1 MKIKIFPFIDQL
13 YCRFQDDDVSALGAQ
28 LTYYLILAFF
38 PFLILLMTIISY
50 TPVTSEDILK
60 GVSPVLSNT
69 TYKIIEDFV
78 NEILAS
84 GSRTLLS
91 IGMIGTIW
99 ASANGVMAIVKGL
112 NKAYD
117 EEENRPFWKI
127 IGIAILFTLALGFMI
142 LLSFALLVFEKK
154 VGEQLFEL
162 FHFPNN
168 FDAIW
173 NFIKYGIPLAIML
186 VVFVFLYLFAPNRRL
201 SVREVIPGA
210 IFSTVG
216 WVIISILFAF
226 YVDRWDTYTRS
237 YGSLGGIIVLLI
249 WLYFSSVIILLG
261 GEINA
266 TLAFLRDGKNKKEC
280 KKFSLSLPFF
290 NMKKAK

>member
-78 NEILAS
+78 KEILAS

-99 ASANGVMAIVKGL
+99 AASNGVMAIVKGL

-117 EEENRPFWKI
+117 EEENRPFWKLS
-127 IGIAILFTLALGFMI
+127 GIAILFTLALGFMI
-142 LLSFALLVFEKK
+142 LLSFALLVFGKK
-154 VGEQLFEL
+154 VGEQLFE
-162 FHFPNN
+162 HFPNN
-168 FDAIW
+168 FDIIW
-173 NFIKYGIPLAIML
+173 NFIKYGIPLATML
-186 VVFVFLYLFAPNRRL
+186 FVFVFLYMLAPNRRL

-210 IFSTVG
+210 IFSTAG

-226 YVDRWDTYTRS
+226 YVNRWDTYTRS
-237 YGSLGGIIVLLI
+237 YGSIGGIIVLLI

-261 GEINA
+261 GHINA
-266 TLAFLRDGKNKKEC
+266 TLSFLRDGKNKAEC

-290 NMKKAK
+290 NKKKAR

>member
-60 GVSPVLSNT
+60 GVSPVLSNA

-99 ASANGVMAIVKGL
+99 AASNGVMAIVKGL

-117 EEENRPFWKI
+117 EEENRPFWKLS
-127 IGIAILFTLALGFMI
+127 GIAILFTLALGFMI
-142 LLSFALLVFEKK
+142 LLSFALLVFGKK
-154 VGEQLFEL
+154 VGEQLFE
-162 FHFPNN
+162 HFPNN
-168 FDAIW
+168 FDIIW
-173 NFIKYGIPLAIML
+173 NFIKYGIPLATML
-186 VVFVFLYLFAPNRRL
+186 FVFVFLYVLAPNRRL

-210 IFSTVG
+210 IFSTAG

-226 YVDRWDTYTRS
+226 YVNRWDTYTRS
-237 YGSLGGIIVLLI
+237 YGSIGGIIVLLI

-261 GEINA
+261 GQINA
-266 TLAFLRDGKNKKEC
+266 TLSFLRDGKNKAEC

-290 NMKKAK
+290 NKKKAK

>member
-78 NEILAS
+78 KEILAS

-99 ASANGVMAIVKGL
+99 AASNGVMAIVKGL

-117 EEENRPFWKI
+117 EEENRPFWKLS
-127 IGIAILFTLALGFMI
+127 GIAILFTLALGFMI
-142 LLSFALLVFEKK
+142 LLSFALLVFGKK
-154 VGEQLFEL
+154 VGEQLFE
-162 FHFPNN
+162 HFPNN
-168 FDAIW
+168 FDIIW
-173 NFIKYGIPLAIML
+173 NFIKYGIPLATML
-186 VVFVFLYLFAPNRRL
+186 FVFVFLYVLAPNRRL

-210 IFSTVG
+210 IFSTAG

-226 YVDRWDTYTRS
+226 YVNRWDTYTRS
-237 YGSLGGIIVLLI
+237 YGSIGGIIVLLI

-261 GEINA
+261 GQINA
-266 TLAFLRDGKNKKEC
+266 TLSFLRDGKNKAEC

-290 NMKKAK
+290 NKKKAK